1 MIRNCHWV
9 NAESTSSSPEFA
21 ECARNRTVSATW
33 ACRAERRS
41 MNTCMVLN
49 ATPEQQ
55 DAARQQWFQ
64 QKMEKRRKD
73 QAAED
78 AGQKVVGTKGAKK

>member
-1 MIRNCHWV
+1 
-9 NAESTSSSPEFA
+9 
-21 ECARNRTVSATW
+21 
-33 ACRAERRS
+33 